1 MYASVECQN
10 NMYNNGGLCP
20 PLYIIILFKEKNTMG
35 FLENV
40 RKEFTLPGEDRYFT
54 LDLNAMIGDRISG
67 NAFDISTRYPY
78 SLSIEEHVKRSISL
92 IDTNAGFEYK
102 CIPVVSGI
110 AYISLDEIKEI
121 KNDPYK
127 FCIENGIIE
136 SNEETESDK
145 ESKINICEQTAT
157 EAKEE
162 MPDIKK
168 FYIRDT
174 FRLLNNDIRY
184 YPLFVKDGCDD
195 RLVVNYDIMEKFMN
209 MKNIKIRVAFCGNKA
224 LAYNVYDPEDIY
236 IHVSG
241 TTLTA
246 SKYSSKTDKNWRTKI
261 SVIEFRSEEWESL
274 NYAHV
279 EILPKED
286 LK

>member
-1 MYASVECQN
+1 M
-10 NMYNNGGLCP
+10 
-20 PLYIIILFKEKNTMG
+20 K

-40 RKEFTLPGEDRYFT
+40 RTEFTLSVEGGEDRYFA
-54 LDLNAMIGDRISG
+54 LDLNAMIGDRING
-67 NAFDISTRYPY
+67 NACMDIPIRYPY
-78 SLSIEEHVKRSISL
+78 ALSVEEHLKPSSL
-92 IDTNAGFEYK
+92 IDTTLGVGYT

-121 KNDPYK
+121 KKDPCK

-145 ESKINICEQTAT
+145 ESKVNMCEQTT
-157 EAKEE
+157 TEE

-174 FRLLNNDIRY
+174 FNLLDNDIKQ
-184 YPLFVKDGCDD
+184 YPLFVKRECDD
-195 RLVVNYDIMEKFMN
+195 RLIINYDIMEKFLD
-209 MKNIKIRVAFCGNKA
+209 MKNIKIRVAFGGNKTSA
-224 LAYNVYDPEDIY
+224 DDVYDPDDIY

-246 SKYSSKTDKNWRTKI
+246 SKYSSTTEKDWRTKI
-261 SVIEFRSEEWESL
+261 SEIEFRSEGWTSMR
-274 NYAHV
+274 YAHV
-279 EILPKED
+279 SILPKED

>member
-1 MYASVECQN
+1 MR
-10 NMYNNGGLCP
+10 
-20 PLYIIILFKEKNTMG
+20 

-40 RKEFTLPGEDRYFT
+40 RTEFTLPGEDRYFT

-67 NAFDISTRYPY
+67 NAFIDIPTRYPY
-78 SLSIEEHVKRSISL
+78 SLSIEEHLKPTPTSFG
-92 IDTNAGFEYK
+92 DEYT

-110 AYISLDEIKEI
+110 AYISLDEIKEL
-121 KNDPYK
+121 KKDPYK

-136 SNEETESDK
+136 SNEE
-145 ESKINICEQTAT
+145 SKINMCEQTAT
-157 EAKEE
+157 EVKEE

-174 FRLLNNDIRY
+174 FRLLDKDIRY
-184 YPLFVKDGCDD
+184 YPLFVKRECDD
-195 RLVVNYDIMEKFMN
+195 CLVINYDIMEKFMN
-209 MKNIKIRVAFCGNKA
+209 MKNIKIRVAFGRNKA
-224 LAYNVYDPEDIY
+224 SAYNVYDPEDIY
-236 IHVSG
+236 IHVGG

-246 SKYSSKTDKNWRTKI
+246 SKYSSKTEKYWRTKI
-261 SVIEFRSEEWESL
+261 SCIEFRSEEWESL

>member
-1 MYASVECQN
+1 MR
-10 NMYNNGGLCP
+10 
-20 PLYIIILFKEKNTMG
+20 

-40 RKEFTLPGEDRYFT
+40 RTEFTLPGEDRYFT

-67 NAFDISTRYPY
+67 NAFIDIPTRYPY
-78 SLSIEEHVKRSISL
+78 SLSIEEHVKSTSL
-92 IDTNAGFEYK
+92 IDTNVGFEYT

-110 AYISLDEIKEI
+110 AYISLDEIKEL
-121 KNDPYK
+121 KKDPCK

-145 ESKINICEQTAT
+145 ESKINMCEQTAT

-168 FYIRDT
+168 FYIHDT
-174 FRLLNNDIRY
+174 FRLLDKDIRY
-184 YPLFVKDGCDD
+184 YPLFVKRGCDD
-195 RLVVNYDIMEKFMN
+195 CLVINYDIMEKFMN
-209 MKNIKIRVAFCGNKA
+209 MKNIKIRVAFGRNKA
-224 LAYNVYDPEDIY
+224 SAYNVYDPEDIY
-236 IHVSG
+236 IHVGG

-246 SKYSSKTDKNWRTKI
+246 SKYSSKTDKNWRTRI
-261 SVIEFRSEEWESL
+261 SCIEFRSEEWESL